1 MCHSEEDCGGS
12 RPFQDRDKAGKAQR
26 PGLLKRLWED
36 DNGAVLATEWA
47 LITTLFLIG
56 LVPAL
61 LIIRQGLL
69 SKMLDI
75 SGATQQLD
83 ESYGFTGVAVG
94 DDRERTSKTHRV
106 EALGAGAWAD
116 ERGPVGDPV
125 LEEAARVSGRED
137 LRGNRW
143 YGDRRHRA
151 RGYAFTA
158 GSLFL
163 EDRHLDGKN
172 GRVPLIPSH
181 AVPAD

>member
-1 MCHSEEDCGGS
+1 MKSYRARRDTPIIIVATYAKYPLPRRHDVSRPKECSMCHSEEDCGGS

-26 PGLLKRLWED
+26 PGLLTRLWED

-83 ESYGFTGVAVG
+83 ESYG
-94 DDRERTSKTHRV
+94 
-106 EALGAGAWAD
+106 
-116 ERGPVGDPV
+116 
-125 LEEAARVSGRED
+125 
-137 LRGNRW
+137 
-143 YGDRRHRA
+143 
-151 RGYAFTA
+151 
-158 GSLFL
+158 
-163 EDRHLDGKN
+163 
-172 GRVPLIPSH
+172 
-181 AVPAD
+181 

>member
-1 MCHSEEDCGGS
+1 MRRSEGERGGS
-12 RPFQDRDKAGKAQR
+12 CRFPGQGETGKAGR
-26 PGLLKRLWED
+26 PGLLKRLWQD
-36 DNGAVLATEWA
+36 DRGAVLATEWV
-47 LITTLFLIG
+47 LIATLFLIG

-61 LIIRQGLL
+61 LIIRQGVL

-94 DDRERTSKTHRV
+94 DDRDRDSKTHKAD
-106 EALGAGAWAD
+106 ALGA
-116 ERGPVGDPV
+116 EPGDPV
-125 LEEAARVSGRED
+125 LEEAARVSQREVVRDNNWQDGR
-137 LRGNRW
+137 RN
-143 YGDRRHRA
+143 RA

-172 GRVPLIPSH
+172 GRVPAIPSH
-181 AVPAD
+181 SVPAD